1 MTMPKGGARSRSG
14 PPPDPNAL
22 VREHDTSEWVTL
34 PAAGRSG
41 PVPEWPLTDP
51 VGRESELWAKVWAM
65 PQAVMWEKMSQ
76 HVEVALYV
84 RRLVEAEQ
92 PESKVTVGTLV
103 RQYADS
109 LGLTTPG
116 LRSNRWRIA
125 LVSADDEEADQP
137 ARSSSK
143 SRLRVVANGDGA

>member
-1 MTMPKGGARSRSG
+1 
-14 PPPDPNAL
+14 
-22 VREHDTSEWVTL
+22 
-34 PAAGRSG
+34 
-41 PVPEWPLTDP
+41 
-51 VGRESELWAKVWAM
+51 M
-65 PQAVMWEKMSQ
+65 PQAVMWEQLSQ

-116 LRSNRWRIA
+116 MRANRWRIG
-125 LVSADDEEADQP
+125 LVAADDEDGEQA
-137 ARSSSK
+137 ARASSK
-143 SRLRVVANGDGA
+143 SRLKVVPSVDAGA

>member
-1 MTMPKGGARSRSG
+1 MPKGGARSRSG

-22 VREHDTSEWVTL
+22 AREQDSGEWVTL

-41 PVPEWPLTDP
+41 PVPEWPLTEP
-51 VGRESELWAKVWAM
+51 AERESELWAKCWAM
-65 PQAVMWEKMSQ
+65 PQAVMWEQMSQ

-125 LVSADDEEADQP
+125 LVADDEEAEQST
-137 ARSSSK
+137 RSSSK